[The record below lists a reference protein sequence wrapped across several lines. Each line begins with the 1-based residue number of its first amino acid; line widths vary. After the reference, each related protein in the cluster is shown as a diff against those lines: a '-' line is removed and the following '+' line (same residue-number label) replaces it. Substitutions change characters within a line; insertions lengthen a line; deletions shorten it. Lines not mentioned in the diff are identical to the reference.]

1 MRKPLAISSAFLNA
15 SAPFVSFSKCFLP
28 TIFFAAFSISSIDS
42 AILPKDFAIASLVCL
57 LSNALTLSKSVTIPP
72 MEVAIPVIA
81 SAAGLSEPKLIRA
94 FIKCTEL
101 EATLYESIAAPTPS
115 NTDST

>member
-1 MRKPLAISSAFLNA
+1 MLFAI
-15 SAPFVSFSKCFLP
+15 
-28 TIFFAAFSISSIDS
+28 FSISSIDRV
-42 AILPKDFAIASLVCL
+42 IFPNDFDIASFIRLIL
-57 LSNALTLSKSVTIPP
+57 YAFSDSDIATSPP
-72 MEVAIPVIA
+72 IAVAIPVIP

-101 EATLYESIAAPTPS
+101 DATLYESIAAPIPS